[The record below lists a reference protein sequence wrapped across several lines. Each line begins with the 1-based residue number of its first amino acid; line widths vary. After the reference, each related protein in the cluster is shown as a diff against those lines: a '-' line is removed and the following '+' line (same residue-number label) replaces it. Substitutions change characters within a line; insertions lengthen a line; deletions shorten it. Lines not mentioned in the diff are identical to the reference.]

1 MNHPM
6 VCVKW
11 ADAHCGT
18 GGWLELDDYEDDGE
32 YIIST
37 VGYLIPADA
46 PGGKKNHVTIWQTL
60 NHGEGIHPFHIPADM
75 VRSISILSEGT

>member
-6 VCVKW
+6 VCVLW
-11 ADAHCGT
+11 ADAHCGE
-18 GGWLELDDYEDDGE
+18 GGWLELDEYEDDGE

-37 VGYLIPADA
+37 VGYLVPADS

-60 NHGEGIHPFHIPADM
+60 TGGEGIHPFHIPADM
-75 VRSISILSEGT
+75 VRTIKILSEGT